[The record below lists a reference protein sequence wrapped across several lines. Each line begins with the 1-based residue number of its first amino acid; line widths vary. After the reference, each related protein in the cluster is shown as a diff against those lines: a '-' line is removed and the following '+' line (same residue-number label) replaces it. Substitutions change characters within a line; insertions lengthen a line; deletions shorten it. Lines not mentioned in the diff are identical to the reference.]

1 MLDHDKI
8 LSFMKMIGPT
18 TPTAVAKNIKSDV
31 LLASALLSDLS
42 AQNKVKVSKLKI
54 GGGSPLYFLPGQEE
68 QLFKFAEDNF
78 NPKDYQVLLQL
89 KERKL
94 LREKEL
100 ELLGR
105 VALRALKDFA
115 IPLNVN
121 IHGQTELFWKWH
133 LLSNEEAN
141 NMIGDFVNSQN
152 QKVAE
157 EPKVADEKGG
167 KQVKEEEDINEKK
180 EPEVGE
186 AVSEVKSGSQKPES
200 FQDAKFEQETEELK
214 ELEVKKES
222 VSKKLEPLEEKKRPE
237 TKKEEVNKKEIKK
250 ESKKEEPTTE
260 SKDSEP
266 APKEQKSEVKKE
278 KITIEKKE
286 EQKKLSTEEKK
297 SFIQKVRDKVT
308 KKRKIVDDEFFP
320 QIEHFFNKL
329 EVKIEQKETL
339 RKNAEMNF
347 ILRVPSVVGD
357 ITYFSKAK
365 SKTRCDEKD
374 LSAAYMEAQA
384 KKLPLLFLYTNEL
397 NKKSLEML
405 DSGVFEN
412 VVVKKIE

>member
-1 MLDHDKI
+1 MQDHDKI

-54 GGGSPLYFLPGQEE
+54 GGGSPLYYLAGQEE
-68 QLFKFAEDNF
+68 QLFKFAEGNF

-89 KERKL
+89 KDRRL

-105 VALRALKDFA
+105 VALRNLKDFA

-121 IHGQTELFWKWH
+121 IQGQTELFWKWH

-141 NMIGDFVNSQN
+141 KMIGDFVNNQN
-152 QKVAE
+152 KEISAEKVVE
-157 EPKVADEKGG
+157 ETKTEESTIEKEEYVPKKEDIIEKVEPEV
-167 KQVKEEEDINEKK
+167 KKPISEVRPKNEPLESKEEEKL
-180 EPEVGE
+180 EPEVK
-186 AVSEVKSGSQKPES
+186 SEPVVEKV
-200 FQDAKFEQETEELK
+200 EQPKIKTLEP
-214 ELEVKKES
+214 EVKKE
-222 VSKKLEPLEEKKRPE
+222 RP
-237 TKKEEVNKKEIKK
+237 I
-250 ESKKEEPTTE
+250 
-260 SKDSEP
+260 
-266 APKEQKSEVKKE
+266 
-278 KITIEKKE
+278 IEKKE
-286 EQKKLSTEEKK
+286 EQKKLHIEEKK
-297 SFIQKVRDKVT
+297 SFIQKVKDKVT
-308 KKRKIVDDEFFP
+308 KKRKTVEDEFFP
-320 QIEHFFNKL
+320 QIEDFFSKL
-329 EVKIEQKETL
+329 NITIDQKETV

-347 ILRVPSVVGD
+347 ILRVPSVVG
-357 ITYFSKAK
+357 IMTYFSKAK
-365 SKTRCDEKD
+365 NKSKCDEKD

-412 VVVKKIE
+412 VVVKKIK

>member
-68 QLFKFAEDNF
+68 QLFKFAEENF

-105 VALRALKDFA
+105 VALRSLKDFA

-121 IHGQTELFWKWH
+121 IHGLTELFWKWH

-152 QKVAE
+152 QKVVE
-157 EPKVADEKGG
+157 ESKVAVEKDG
-167 KQVKEEEDINEKK
+167 KQIKEEEAIIEKK
-180 EPEVGE
+180 EPEVQE
-186 AVSEVKSGSQKPES
+186 PVSEVKSESQKTES
-200 FQDAKFEQETEELK
+200 FQDEEFEQETEELE

-222 VSKKLEPLEEKKRPE
+222 VSKKSEPLEEKKQSE
-237 TKKEEVNKKEIKK
+237 SKKEEVHKK

-308 KKRKIVDDEFFP
+308 KKRKVVDDEFLP
-320 QIEHFFNKL
+320 QLEDFFISL
-329 EVKIEQKETL
+329 KITIDQKETL

-347 ILRVPSVVGD
+347 LLTVPSVVGN
-357 ITYFSKAK
+357 ITYFCKAK
-365 SKTRCDEKD
+365 NKSRCDERD

-384 KKLPLLFLYTNEL
+384 KRLPLLFLYTNEL
-397 NKKSLEML
+397 NKKSLELME
-405 DSGVFEN
+405 SGAFEN
-412 VVVKKIE
+412 VAVKKVE